1 MILSVNWL
9 SSILTEWHIY
19 PYCVGCDKYNKIEI
33 LEWWLFPNLQGLI
46 DVKVTKIALDAAE
59 LLVDPL

>member
-1 MILSVNWL
+1 MVDNLNFKTSKIQTLKNDSLSELVKL
-9 SSILTEWHIY
+9 Y
-19 PYCVGCDKYNKIEI
+19 FDR
-33 LEWWLFPNLQGLI
+33 WLFPNLQGLI